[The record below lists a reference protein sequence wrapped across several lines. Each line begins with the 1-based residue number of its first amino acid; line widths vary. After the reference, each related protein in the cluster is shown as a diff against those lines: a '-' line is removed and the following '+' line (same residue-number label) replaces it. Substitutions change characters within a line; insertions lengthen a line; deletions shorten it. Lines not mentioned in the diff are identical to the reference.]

1 VFGSRQA
8 RLSKPFTSTDWIVT
22 YSLQHRFRATN
33 SGPVLLTYRSPVPET
48 HRATDK
54 PASSRSEPPKKKPG
68 IFGFLKILGPG
79 LITGAADDDPS
90 GIATYSQT
98 GAQFGFGQL
107 WTSLYQ
113 IPLLLAVQEA
123 CGRIGAVTG
132 KGLAG
137 VIKDHY
143 SKKILVGVVLL
154 VVIANTINI
163 GADIGAVAEAGRLVV
178 NVPFWLLAGATSVI
192 ILLLE
197 IFISYRRYANFLKWL
212 ALTLLAYPA
221 TALIVHQPWKQILYA
236 TVVPHVELSFAFL
249 FIITGVFGTSISP
262 YMFFWQTSQE
272 VEEEIDQGMPLDG
285 RPRARR
291 LRPFLRDMRIDTA
304 LGMVSAELAQWFI
317 IITTA
322 TVLFSH
328 GVNTINTAADAA
340 KALEPLVKSFPNAGQ
355 VAKDIFAVGI
365 IGLGL
370 LGIPVL
376 AGSASYALSEA
387 MGWKEGLSKKLNDA
401 PAFYGVIV
409 AATLIGLALNFIGV
423 DPIKALVFT
432 AVFNGIAAIPLIFLI
447 ARINGSKAILG
458 ANVGGVLSR
467 TFVWLTF
474 GVMGLSGVALLF
486 TTFFKP

>member
-1 VFGSRQA
+1 V
-8 RLSKPFTSTDWIVT
+8 
-22 YSLQHRFRATN
+22 
-33 SGPVLLTYRSPVPET
+33 
-48 HRATDK
+48 
-54 PASSRSEPPKKKPG
+54 SEPPKTSNNQTKPNETRG
-68 IFGFLKILGPG
+68 LFRFLKILGPG

-113 IPLLLAVQEA
+113 IPLLWAVQEA

-137 VIKDHY
+137 VIKEHY
-143 SKKILVGVVLL
+143 SRKILAGVVLL
-154 VVIANTINI
+154 VVAANTINI

-178 NVPFWLLAGATSVI
+178 NVPFWVLAVATTLA

-197 IFISYRRYANFLKWL
+197 VFVTYKVYANFLKWL
-212 ALTLLAYPA
+212 ALALLSYPA

-236 TVVPHVELSFAFL
+236 TVVPHIEFSFAFL

-262 YMFFWQTSQE
+262 YMFFWQASQE
-272 VEEEIDQGMPLDG
+272 VEEELAEEMPLKG
-285 RPRARR
+285 N
-291 LRPFLRDMRIDTA
+291 MRIDTA

-328 GVNTINTAADAA
+328 GMNTINTAADAA
-340 KALEPLVKSFPNAGQ
+340 KALEPLVKSFPNSGQ
-355 VAKDIFAVGI
+355 VAKDLFAVGI

-387 MGWKEGLSKKLNDA
+387 LNWKIGLSRKLKDA
-401 PAFYGVIV
+401 PGFYGVII
-409 AATLIGLALNFIGV
+409 ASTFIGLALNFVGI

-432 AVFNGIAAIPLIFLI
+432 AVFNGIAAVPLLFLI
-447 ARINGSKAILG
+447 ARINGNAAILG
-458 ANVGGVLSR
+458 ENSGGVLSR
-467 TFVWLTF
+467 FFVWLTF
-474 GVMGLSGVALLF
+474 GVMGLSGVALLYI
-486 TTFFKP
+486 TIFKH